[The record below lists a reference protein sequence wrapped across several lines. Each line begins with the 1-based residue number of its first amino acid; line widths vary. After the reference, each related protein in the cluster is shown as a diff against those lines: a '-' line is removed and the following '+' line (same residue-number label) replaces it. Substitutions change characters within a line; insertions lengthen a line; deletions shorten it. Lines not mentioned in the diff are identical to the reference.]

1 MKFCTYIGHSKISMA
16 EWICHVTSKWQMLKK
31 FKQTKYEQMNFT
43 ITPPFEFKR
52 LILLKEVKE
61 GYLKKDKKNSCRMLK
76 RHS

>member
-1 MKFCTYIGHSKISMA
+1 
-16 EWICHVTSKWQMLKK
+16 MLKK